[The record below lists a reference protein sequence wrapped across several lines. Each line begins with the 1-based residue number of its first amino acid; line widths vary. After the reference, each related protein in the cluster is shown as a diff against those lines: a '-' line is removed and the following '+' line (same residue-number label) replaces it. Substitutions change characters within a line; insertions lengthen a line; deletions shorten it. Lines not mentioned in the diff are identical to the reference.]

1 MKRKTA
7 TIAALALFTAACGGG
22 ETTSASSAAD
32 EGIESFDDLEWESP
46 IADFLG
52 QDTSFDFNSDEA
64 QAEFTAQATE
74 AEEQIAVCMR
84 AEGFEYIPV
93 DQGQFA
99 FFGGESEELPYFSTE
114 WIAKYGFG
122 ISTQRF
128 AQSEVGPDL
137 VGFDDSQFEAVDQ
150 AMPEDPNQDYIE
162 SLSPTEQDA
171 YYEALYGD
179 QPELPEDA
187 TEAEWD
193 AAYEN
198 FEPSGCANEAWENT
212 DFGGGG
218 EMDFYEEFGDDLE
231 ALYERLEADPRVA
244 EHNDRVAACVADKGL
259 VYAGMED
266 LYERWESRLSELQ
279 GGGFGPMIDEDVD
292 FESMSDEELDAFFA
306 DQSFELSD
314 EDKATLG
321 EIQAEEIELATTVVE
336 CGGGPLNDEV
346 VLGEIRVEYE
356 REFLE
361 ANSDRLAGFEG
372 SASGS

>member
-1 MKRKTA
+1 MFRKTA
-7 TIAALALFTAACGGG
+7 ALAAFTLLTAACGGG
-22 ETTSASSAAD
+22 STTSASSAAD

-46 IADFLG
+46 IAEFLG

-74 AEEQIAVCMR
+74 AEEQIAACMR

-99 FFGGESEELPYFSTE
+99 FFGGDSEELPYFSTE

-122 ISTQRF
+122 ITTQRF

-137 VGFDDSQFEAVDQ
+137 VGYDDSQFDAADE
-150 AMPEDPNQDYIE
+150 AMPEDPNQTYVE
-162 SLSPTEQDA
+162 SLSETEQTA
-171 YYEALYGD
+171 YFEALYGD
-179 QPELPEDA
+179 EPDLPEDA
-187 TEAEWD
+187 TEADYE

-198 FEPSGCANEAWENT
+198 WEPSGCANEAWE
-212 DFGGGG
+212 DIGFGGGD
-218 EMDFYEEFGDDLE
+218 EMNFYEEFGDDLD
-231 ALYERLEADPRVA
+231 ALYERIEADPRVA
-244 EHNDRVAACVADKGL
+244 EHNDEVAACVADKGL

-266 LYERWESRLSELQ
+266 LYERWESQLSELQ
-279 GGGFGPMIDEDVD
+279 GGGFGPMMDEEID

-321 EIQAEEIELATTVVE
+321 ELQAEEIELANTVVE

-346 VLGEIRVEYE
+346 VLGDIRVEYE

-361 ANSDRLAGFEG
+361 TNADRLSGFEG
-372 SASGS
+372 SDSGS